1 MLSVLFSAL
10 LSFSLVGSSF
20 NTVNTVA
27 HSNYQPKLNVSTG
40 SFEVE
45 WWREG
50 FIGRHQMASYN
61 SIEYLGPIE
70 VKKLSKTYNAAVL
83 KNFHFTESVKTVE
96 ENTISLTISATSKFV
111 STLGVKAGLD
121 DIEISGNYSV
131 EQIYSIEGTKTYTI
145 ANELTYTV
153 EYDVDP
159 DDVSGQKFYL
169 AEAAYVYKIKSEKWQ
184 YDDYWWGD
192 YEVSG
197 SRSSFVT
204 YVTLDP
210 YVTVAL
216 EGGTLL

>member
-1 MLSVLFSAL
+1 MLSVLFTAL

-20 NTVNTVA
+20 NAITQ
-27 HSNYQPKLNVSTG
+27 SDYQPELNVSIG

-50 FIGRHQMASYN
+50 FIGRHQMASYI

-70 VKKLSKTYNAAVL
+70 VKKLSKTYDAAGL
-83 KNFHFTESVKTVE
+83 ANFHFTESVKTFE
-96 ENTISLTISATSKFV
+96 ENTISLTISATSKFI

-121 DIEISGNYSV
+121 NIQISGDYSL

-145 ANELTYTV
+145 ANELVYTV
-153 EYDVDP
+153 EYDVNP
-159 DDVSGQKFYL
+159 DAVSNRKFCL

-184 YDDYWWGD
+184 YDNYWWGN
-192 YEVSG
+192 YEVEN

-210 YVTVAL
+210 YVTIAF
-216 EGGTLL
+216 EDGTLL